1 MSFQLK
7 AIIDDNAGN
16 LAAAEREAAKQG
28 KEAAKKL
35 RKDKAKKQ
43 DKEQVKDPEEV
54 DLEALQ
60 QVAAD
65 SATTLAAIQE
75 SIAKATEP
83 KPLDRIGNFG
93 TYLMGEMRAMSKGR
107 YKAFKREVQALLL
120 KYQSSSEDEVEDE
133 RQAPTPKKFLCS
145 DTQSSQQF
153 CGSSR
158 QYTQQQSAIGVCAG
172 YGEWQPHPF
181 NRMLNLSPASPWQ
194 SAGRGYSNQYYNRI
208 QQDQQQQPY
217 QGPLQQLNVPKP
229 QQSQPQPSQSQPSS
243 CNKTPDSSNI
253 TTMALVSLGINMDS
267 PQLMDISL
275 LDSLHLPYATA
286 PSTKEC
292 SKSSSK

>member
-7 AIIDDNAGN
+7 AIIVDNTGD

-28 KEAAKKL
+28 KEAAKKQG
-35 RKDKAKKQ
+35 KDKAKKQ
-43 DKEQVKDPEEV
+43 DKDPEEV

-60 QVAAD
+60 QAAAD

-93 TYLMGEMRAMSKGR
+93 TYLIGEMRAMSEGR

-120 KYQSSSEDEVEDE
+120 KYQSSTEDEEEDE
-133 RQAPTPKKFLCS
+133 RQAPTPKKSRCS
-145 DTQSSQQF
+145 GMQSSQQQ
-153 CGSSR
+153 SSG
-158 QYTQQQSAIGVCAG
+158 GVRGG

-181 NRMLNLSPASPWQ
+181 NRMSNPSPASPWQ
-194 SAGRGYSNQYYNRI
+194 SAGRGYMNQYYNRM
-208 QQDQQQQPY
+208 QQSQQQQQY
-217 QGPLQQLNVPKP
+217 QGPLQQHYVPQP
-229 QQSQPQPSQSQPSS
+229 QQSQPQQSQSQPSS
-243 CNKTPDSSNI
+243 SNEGPDSSNI
-253 TTMALVSLGINMDS
+253 NTMALVSSGINMDS
-267 PQLMDISL
+267 SPLMDISL
-275 LDSLHLPYATA
+275 LDSVNLSFSSA
-286 PSTKEC
+286 PPTTEC